1 MQQAD
6 YVTAA
11 QLSQL
16 NYVAGSG
23 ADTLWVKAYDGTL
36 WSNWSSAFTVTP
48 GPDQAPV
55 TTASNVILDHSQTS
69 VAASSL
75 FAVNDPEGDTIT
87 QYDVWNSG
95 TGGGHF
101 ELNGQALGANQH
113 NYVTAAQLSQLSYVA
128 GTGAD
133 TLWVRASDGTKW
145 SGWTSG
151 GFTVNRPDQAPVT
164 TASNVILDHGQT
176 SLAASSL
183 FTANDPDQAD
193 TITQY
198 AVWNSGTGGGHFE
211 LNGQAL
217 GVRARPTM

>member
-1 MQQAD
+1 M
-6 YVTAA
+6 
-11 QLSQL
+11 
-16 NYVAGSG
+16 
-23 ADTLWVKAYDGTL
+23 
-36 WSNWSSAFTVTP
+36 TP

-164 TASNVILDHGQT
+164 TVSNVILDHGQT

-183 FTANDPDQAD
+183 FTANDPEGD

-198 AVWNSGTGGGHFE
+198 AVWNSRHRRRAFRAQRPSAGRAS
-211 LNGQAL
+211 QANYVTAAQL
-217 GVRARPTM
+217 SQLSYVAGSGADTLWVRAF